1 MKVLL
6 VDDDT
11 KLTEVLTRGL
21 GAEGFGVDVSHDG
34 DDGWWK
40 ATEGTHDVIVL
51 DIMMPKRNGFVLCA
65 DLRRAGI
72 WTPILMLTAK
82 TGEYDEA
89 EALDTG
95 ADDFLCKPFSY
106 TVLVARLRAL
116 ARRADMRVPVPSS
129 VGDLRLDP
137 ATRGVWRGDT
147 PVELTARE
155 FDVLE
160 FLVRRAG
167 AVVSKN
173 DILAGVWSHDFEG
186 DNNIVEVFIRRLRR
200 KLDEPFG
207 RSSLVTARGAGYRL
221 DADG

>member
-72 WTPILMLTAK
+72 WTPILMLTV
-82 TGEYDEA
+82 TTSR
-89 EALDTG
+89 LPIR
-95 ADDFLCKPFSY
+95 LMSRRSRPI
-106 TVLVARLRAL
+106 ARAWGDGDPGVPRCRFD
-116 ARRADMRVPVPSS
+116 RRC
-129 VGDLRLDP
+129 
-137 ATRGVWRGDT
+137 
-147 PVELTARE
+147 
-155 FDVLE
+155 
-160 FLVRRAG
+160 RRSIAG
-167 AVVSKN
+167 ST
-173 DILAGVWSHDFEG
+173 D
-186 DNNIVEVFIRRLRR
+186 R
-200 KLDEPFG
+200 
-207 RSSLVTARGAGYRL
+207 
-221 DADG
+221 